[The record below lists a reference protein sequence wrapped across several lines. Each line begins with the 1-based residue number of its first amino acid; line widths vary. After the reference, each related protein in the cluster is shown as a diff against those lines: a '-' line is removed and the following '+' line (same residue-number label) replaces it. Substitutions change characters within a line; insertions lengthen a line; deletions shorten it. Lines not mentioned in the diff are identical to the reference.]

1 MKLNSNVQ
9 EELLGS
15 KAKVKVLAFLLLDGR
30 PSSERE
36 LAARI
41 GLSHMTGNK
50 VMKEF
55 ESIGL
60 VEAMRIGKSAVWAL
74 NKSGYA
80 YDLMGPLGEF
90 FNKKQPVFA
99 LRVRLG
105 LRLKAIAGI
114 KTAYLIGSVAE
125 GTEKPTSDVDLL
137 VISKSGKKEEC
148 LGKLENVSKEVMETF
163 GNLLSPII
171 FEENDPDAEKWLRKA
186 REKGE
191 PIV

>member
-1 MKLNSNVQ
+1 MKLNSNIQ

-41 GLSHMTGNK
+41 GVSHMAVNK

-55 ESIGL
+55 ESVGL
-60 VEAMRIGKSAVWAL
+60 IEAMRIGKSTVWAL

-80 YDLMGPLGEF
+80 YDLIEPLGEF
-90 FNKKQPVFA
+90 FNKKRPVFA
-99 LRVRLG
+99 LRIRLG

-137 VISKSGKKEEC
+137 VISRRGKKEEC
-148 LGKLENVSKEVMETF
+148 LKGLEGVSKEVMKTF
-163 GNLLSPII
+163 GNLLTPIV
-171 FEENDPDAEKWLRKA
+171 FEEQDATAAKWLQKA
-186 REKGE
+186 RERGE
-191 PIV
+191 AIV